1 MLSPNKRQI
10 KYQESNQSSDK
21 NQVNLMTYNEIQD
34 LIKLVS
40 KSDLNEIK
48 VKEGDFEIVIRNKNY
63 SKSSGG
69 SQSLI
74 QPTMVMPPSAPAP
87 AAAAAPAAASA
98 PAATPP
104 AEATDTSNLL
114 EVKSPIVGTFYRSA
128 SPDKPAYVSVGDTIQ
143 EGSVVCIVEAMKLFN
158 EIESE
163 VSGKIV
169 KVMIDDASPVEYDQV
184 LFLVDPN
191 G

>member
-1 MLSPNKRQI
+1 
-10 KYQESNQSSDK
+10 
-21 NQVNLMTYNEIQD
+21 MTYKEIQD

-40 KSDLNEIK
+40 RSELNEIK
-48 VKEGDFEIVIRNKNY
+48 VKDGDFELTIRNKNY
-63 SKSSGG
+63 SKLLPASSA
-69 SQSLI
+69 
-74 QPTMVMPPSAPAP
+74 VMPTNMMMPQTAAPAQ
-87 AAAAAPAAASA
+87 AAQPAAAS
-98 PAATPP
+98 PASSKAADSEP
-104 AEATDTSNLL
+104 DTSNLL

-128 SPDKPAYVSVGDTIQ
+128 SPDKPAYVSVGDTIG

-184 LFLVDPN
+184 LFLVDPK

>member
-1 MLSPNKRQI
+1 
-10 KYQESNQSSDK
+10 
-21 NQVNLMTYNEIQD
+21 MTYKEIQD

-40 KSDLNEIK
+40 RSELNEIK
-48 VKEGDFEIVIRNKNY
+48 VKDGDFELTIRNKNY
-63 SKSSGG
+63 SKLLPASSA
-69 SQSLI
+69 
-74 QPTMVMPPSAPAP
+74 VMPTNMMMPQTAASAQ
-87 AAAAAPAAASA
+87 AAQPAAAS
-98 PAATPP
+98 PASSKAADSEP
-104 AEATDTSNLL
+104 DTSNLL

-128 SPDKPAYVSVGDTIQ
+128 SPDKPAYVSVGDTIG

-184 LFLVDPN
+184 LFLVDPK

>member
-1 MLSPNKRQI
+1 
-10 KYQESNQSSDK
+10 
-21 NQVNLMTYNEIQD
+21 MTYKEIQD

-40 KSDLNEIK
+40 RSELNEIK
-48 VKEGDFEIVIRNKNY
+48 VKDGDFELTIRNKNY
-63 SKSSGG
+63 SKLLPASSA
-69 SQSLI
+69 
-74 QPTMVMPPSAPAP
+74 VMPTNMMMPQTTAPP
-87 AAAAAPAAASA
+87 QAAQPAAAS
-98 PAATPP
+98 PATSKA
-104 AEATDTSNLL
+104 ANSGTDTSNLL

-128 SPDKPAYVSVGDTIQ
+128 SPDKPAYVSVGDTIG

-184 LFLVDPN
+184 LFLVEPK

>member
-1 MLSPNKRQI
+1 MNFK
-10 KYQESNQSSDK
+10 
-21 NQVNLMTYNEIQD
+21 EIRD

-40 KSDLNEIK
+40 DSELNEIK
-48 VKEGDFEIVIRNKNY
+48 VKEGDFEIIIRNKNY
-63 SKSSGG
+63 SKSSA
-69 SQSLI
+69 SQQSLM
-74 QPTMVMPPSAPAP
+74 QPVIMPQNVSSAP
-87 AAAAAPAAASA
+87 AAAAPVAAKAVTDASVSTA
-98 PAATPP
+98 DV
-104 AEATDTSNLL
+104 ESTDNLL
-114 EVKSPIVGTFYRSA
+114 EVKSPIVGTFYRSY
-128 SPDKPAYVSVGDTIQ
+128 SPDKPAFVAVGDTIG

>member
-1 MLSPNKRQI
+1 
-10 KYQESNQSSDK
+10 
-21 NQVNLMTYNEIQD
+21 MTYKEIQD

-48 VKEGDFEIVIRNKNY
+48 LKDGDFELTIRNKNY
-63 SKSSGG
+63 SKLLPASSA
-69 SQSLI
+69 
-74 QPTMVMPPSAPAP
+74 VMPTNMIMPQAASNMGAPAP
-87 AAAAAPAAASA
+87 AVQAPAAETPAAPA
-98 PAATPP
+98 
-104 AEATDTSNLL
+104 EGGTDTSNLL

-128 SPDKPAYVSVGDTIQ
+128 SPDKPAYVSVGDTIG

-184 LFLVDPN
+184 LFLVDPK

>member
-1 MLSPNKRQI
+1 
-10 KYQESNQSSDK
+10 
-21 NQVNLMTYNEIQD
+21 MTYKEIQQ

-40 KSDLNEIK
+40 ESDLNEIK
-48 VKEGDFEIVIRNKNY
+48 VKEGDFEIIIRNKNY
-63 SKSSGG
+63 SKHNSNSPSLMQPAMMM
-69 SQSLI
+69 SQPMSA
-74 QPTMVMPPSAPAP
+74 PTPAP
-87 AAAAAPAAASA
+87 AAAASA
-98 PAATPP
+98 PAPKAAPVEDST
-104 AEATDTSNLL
+104 ANLL

-128 SPDKPAYVSVGDTIQ
+128 SPDKPAYVSVGDTIG

>member
-1 MLSPNKRQI
+1 
-10 KYQESNQSSDK
+10 
-21 NQVNLMTYNEIQD
+21 MTYKEIQQ

-40 KSDLNEIK
+40 ESDLNEIK
-48 VKEGDFEIVIRNKNY
+48 VKEGDFEIIIRNKNY
-63 SKSSGG
+63 SKNNSNSPSLMQPAMMM
-69 SQSLI
+69 SQPMSA
-74 QPTMVMPPSAPAP
+74 PTPAP
-87 AAAAAPAAASA
+87 AAAASA
-98 PAATPP
+98 PAPKAAPVEDST
-104 AEATDTSNLL
+104 ANLL

-128 SPDKPAYVSVGDTIQ
+128 SPDKPAYVSVGDTIG